1 MEKKKLVKGTALA
14 LLSTGGVAG
23 LIAIAVT
30 EAPGS
35 SKPILKVD
43 PGSREE
49 HKIEYETI
57 VQKPG
62 SDKDDKEK
70 NGRSYED
77 LLNSDANRL
86 FNGDNDQRTEKQISK
101 KLVLANDK
109 INYIALGDSIAA
121 GFDGSLD
128 KDYQGQKEESGA
140 ISGVGYPAFLARLL
154 NGDNNRVTDF
164 KNYAVSGSRILDWI
178 NLLGINYGTQDASQV
193 TTQLSQYFG
202 KDYQSVAEDLK
213 ARLKNA
219 NLVTISL
226 GGNDLFSLVFESL
239 KSLNLSSLVESL
251 LGDNPTYSDVI
262 GAVNNLYKAIVPEI
276 KKRYVILLANL
287 RVLAPKANIN
297 IIGYTMPFLRLKK
310 TIDSILGNFSGMNIS
325 VSDTLLSYINGLL
338 KSLAQPNND
347 IYYVDT
353 WNSDFYSQNARLL
366 SDTFLDIHGNIN
378 SYKRMA
384 MDIYLKLTT
393 ADTNLS
399 SYGNSSYDFTE
410 KFIKSDLTTLNYQIQ
425 VNNKN
430 LNSIFGAN
438 SLAYLNNKGIYELQA
453 LSKRNVGNYPNRIF
467 EIGRQLNYVFIDFL
481 TSLIYTNKAGSSSK
495 ENADLIK
502 LLMQKDEFGNYK
514 IASLIESIAR
524 SNGVQNILNNIQNEL
539 DELDKQNKLDL
550 NSLIRVLLKSVS
562 RESDVVSL
570 VKAVV
575 SSDFVDQNSDE
586 LSQKIGAWLTA
597 FARDFKGLAINIAT
611 NFVARSQVGDFVSV
625 EDLKLLIEQ
634 FFDSP
639 SFNSLLKNVV
649 SAVFTN
655 KALFKDAQT
664 YDDLARAIFGN
675 KEINQKI
682 ANDLYE
688 LLKATLNNS
697 SFSKLVSEFVFK
709 FLQSQKL
716 DNNLT
721 QEKVTKLVADL
732 LKWTNSYNKLNDLL
746 KGVVATYLDSVATKG
761 LNTSLEAVSNLALT
775 SLRKEFNSVE
785 ESITGVVN
793 SLAESNLVTENK
805 ETLKT
810 LVANLVNGLNNV
822 SLNKLLSLFLKDEG
836 KLNSFLTNKDLKN
849 LFSVVADNDQS
860 KKILVQVVSDLI
872 DNFDKFKNAKTTDDL
887 FKAVLGSLN
896 LDKLQ
901 EESKD
906 FISNLL
912 KNPNFQSS
920 VSGLLSNAL
929 GSTLAE
935 DPKVKTLL
943 DSLVKNL
950 PTLLEGINLDEK
962 FLKTTFDVL
971 KEAKQSNWGLE
982 QTWNKLLE
990 NANSQVTKV
999 LEGNLSNLV
1008 TKLLTDSEISKD
1020 KDSLNKVIFGLYK
1033 NLKDSDSLTNLIVSQ
1048 VENLSK
1054 TTPLLNGLSK
1064 EALEKV
1070 VTLILNSPQ
1079 TDSLVKKVIES
1090 LTKDTEW
1097 TSLLDNPL
1105 KLVEHLLKDKDFV
1118 TALKDPSLEL
1128 LKTLVTNSNFNSLAS
1143 TLLTNL
1149 LTQYGVTLDPVK
1161 LNSLSLS
1168 LTNDLFPFLKDS
1180 GILDKATKFFFDD
1193 LAKTQN
1199 LLKTVNNLT
1208 SNLASLVD
1216 FSDYS
1221 VFKSLV
1227 KSDFFKNQKSTIK
1240 DIAKQVATSLL
1251 ANEDFVKNNLLS
1263 LDVVK
1268 KLTTSFGL
1276 LDDAALKLLKAIF
1289 DTPSFKETTN
1299 LLLDKVFDSLDKI
1312 DSTNSYLDLLKLVF
1326 GDDDFNTKFVTA
1338 FKKALV
1344 DFSQDPQFKTQV
1356 ASVLTSIV
1364 SSDSKLSTLLDKIT
1378 DKEGF
1383 LSSLVGLVKPLD
1395 ENLDLVSSTL
1405 NLVLAKLK
1413 NASSLNLNM
1422 LTSEV
1427 LSNLKSLLDLGSQ
1440 EKVVNLLKAVLNDPE
1455 VQKQKDN
1462 YVQFVKNAAKFAL
1475 NNLDVTNLVWDS
1487 LPQGLKNA
1495 LTSAFVSEGTLK
1507 DALEKV
1513 LKNEAVV
1520 DLVANATK
1528 YFLDNPTSLSDAKTY
1543 VDVLKTYLKNNKNTL
1558 KADLSK
1564 LVNVSLNS
1572 TEVKKAVNEFLWNLL
1587 NKNNLTNGIT
1597 KEQLEKLTNDVLAW
1611 SGSYSKF
1618 ETLFDS
1624 LVDGFVNGYFTGA
1637 GSSVDLVSLVTN
1649 SLSTSFGNLPDFAAE
1664 VLSSLAGSSALTENK
1679 DVLKKL
1685 LSNVADNLS
1694 TFNLES
1700 LLSTLVKNTPVND
1713 FVSNSDLNKLLNI
1726 VLSTEQSKTLLKSLL
1741 GSVVDNLDSLKGATS
1756 ANDLFTKLLKVV
1768 DFNTLKTQSENFF
1781 SNLLSDTK
1789 MQDALFDL
1797 VKGFLKP
1804 AKLENYKDAL
1814 KALRV
1819 LVKQLPELV
1828 KHFSL
1833 DKEFIDLA
1841 FNTLKNAK
1849 DKNLNLDQTWAEL
1862 SKKLSEKVNSLLGTK
1877 FKDIAKWLLNNAEV
1891 NKNKTGLNNLLYG
1904 LFTFA
1909 KDKNLLN
1916 SLLLSQLEKL
1926 KQSNPLFNNVSS
1938 SALSGALTT
1947 LLNSSEFNVALKSAL
1962 ALLTKDSSWVDKLDK
1977 PLDLINHFVSDDKFV
1992 NILKTQSLNLVKTLL
2007 SNANF
2012 KSVLSQIL
2020 TNLLKQYKL
2029 NLNASKVK
2037 ALVDSLSTDLYAFL
2051 QSNWILE
2058 KVNTFFFTDLAKT
2071 KNLLTTL
2078 NNLTSQFSSFFDLTD
2093 YNLFKKLVTSKFFKS
2108 QKETLKDLVKQA
2120 STTLLKDANFVK
2132 TNLLNFEPV
2141 KNLVSSLGL
2150 SNDSAAKVLNL
2161 VVSDSKFAEAT
2172 KLLID
2177 RVFTSLGQVDKTKS
2191 YLDLLKEVFNDS
2203 TFKTNF
2209 VSKFKDALLS
2219 LTQNSDFKSEV
2230 SKVVLSIINKD
2241 PKLSTLLNNV
2251 TNKEQFL
2258 SSVIGLL
2265 KPLDQ
2270 NLNLVSNVV
2279 NLLLGKL
2286 SNPQKLNLNSILA
2299 SVTNDLKSVVDL
2311 SNEKTL
2317 INLLKTVLKDSE
2329 VKKQRNNY
2337 VQFVKNAVDYAVKN
2351 LNLPELVWNN
2361 LPQNA
2366 KNLLNREFV
2375 SEKEFKDLLSAVL
2388 RNNSTATLVTNFAT
2402 YFLNNPNSLD
2412 NANSLVD
2419 VLKTYLKAQNSKF
2432 KTDLNNL
2439 VKSSLNL
2446 TEFKNAVNDVLWK
2459 LLTKHQLTTNLT
2471 KEKVGKLSG
2480 DLLAWA
2486 GSYDKVGEILNS
2498 AINKFLDLYANDK
2511 NNNKNWDIWHLVNNA
2526 VTSKFGNVTSFA
2538 TDALSSF
2545 AKSNAVENNKDTLKT
2560 LFTNVIDKLESFDYN
2575 ALLNVLLKDNPVN
2588 KFVSSSDLNTLLKA
2602 VFSNGAAK
2610 ELLKKLAN
2618 NLVDNFKEFK
2628 NVKNLNDLLTSL
2640 LKALDFNQL
2649 KVNAHTLFNS
2659 LLGNEKVQNALVNV
2673 AKNFLA
2679 PAKLNSDTKVINH
2692 LKVIIGELPRLL
2704 TKFRLN
2710 VDVAVKSLEN
2720 SKNKKTTL
2728 DQTWNSMLSDASV
2741 QVEVMFKTQ
2750 FKPLIKW
2757 VLNNKEISK
2766 DKKSLSK
2773 LVYGIYVFAKDNHV
2787 LNNAISSQVDNLTK
2801 NLDLLK
2807 NVSKDS
2813 LVKML
2818 NTLLNNSDFD
2828 SIVKSAFDVLTKD
2841 SSWVDLL
2848 DNPVKL
2854 FNYFVKD
2861 STFLTKLKTPALNL
2875 VKTLVSDNNLKA
2887 VLKVVL
2893 NNFLNKY
2900 GVKVEQNK
2908 VDKLVDSL
2916 AKDFYPF
2923 IESNGI
2929 LTKVTDFFF
2938 KDLQTTKNVL
2948 TTFNNLSSKLVEL
2961 VNLNDYT
2968 VFKNFIS
2975 SNFFASQKDTIKDIV
2990 KKLITNLS
2998 NNPEFIKSS
3007 LLNFG
3012 FVKQLVSQFKL
3023 SQDTLA
3029 TTLQLALK
3037 NENMQK
3043 VVNTLVDR
3051 VFAATDSIKSTSSY
3065 NDLLKLIFNDKSV
3078 NATLVKDI
3086 KEALLGLTQD
3096 SSFRDLL
3103 SNLLVS
3109 YVDNDPKL
3117 KPLFEGI
3124 NDKKGLVGALLS
3136 VLKPIDKQLNL
3147 ISPFLNKS
3155 LEELSKASAQTDLN
3169 KVVQVSL
3176 TALQNV
3182 FSKDNETKVVN
3193 LLKTLI
3199 NERELFLNRIQ
3210 FSTLMKNMIKQMQS
3224 TFDLGTMLWNGLDS
3238 NLRNQVQDKAL
3249 DQGAFVK
3256 FVNIVFQN
3264 VKLGDQAD
3272 RIFNYVFNTRKNNPL
3287 KDVTTYFGVF
3297 KKYVKDN
3304 QHALVND
3311 LQYFILDAVKN
3322 PKVQGA
3328 LNDAL
3333 WSVLTKWGI
3342 NKSKALTDAILKTTS
3357 NLSSFLEST
3366 QIPVLLGKMIRDA
3379 VLKSSNFTEV
3389 ANQVNATMKDYLP
3402 FNDFSFVAKI
3412 LKNAT
3417 FSNNKAL
3424 YKNAVNDLLQQIL
3437 RSRDSVKRIATKL
3450 NVARILGF
3458 KDETRVNELVAGAL
3472 SDSHVRNLATTFSN
3486 YILDRITD
3494 FSNANS
3500 FGEAINKLFRENSQV
3515 SNYVKNE
3522 IIAWVRDLMTSK
3534 DKTIYD
3540 GIAAILVQKLNENR
3554 WKLRNSDIPVISNF
3568 VQGFLAGV
3576 AKNSPNNDYASRI
3589 IDSVYQAVKNVDY
3602 TKSENIMQTMTS
3614 SLKEGLVALFLTSDK
3629 KSISLN
3635 SILRKKDWVQT
3646 IISSIGNQNYVAFI
3660 NLLFDRSDSRRNTGI
3675 FPELRRILT
3684 PEEYASPHQG
3694 GSNSGGGAA
3703 AQGYGLS
3710 LDTNLIW
3717 AVSQGFKEFI
3727 GTFFIPMWEGLF
3739 NDYIK
3744 LSYNA
3749 RKSFDYKNN
3758 ANYKAMFR
3766 LSTLFLWFLRTQPG
3780 ISNYM
3785 YWSYANAFTV
3795 SNFVAYGLWWAQDEV
3810 LKRKYSNGRS
3820 YRDNILRSRP
3830 SDRQLKTIGM
3840 EYWYNHARY
3849 HWYYIFGYTENVNI
3863 YNYRPSQM
3871 LAYVYYEN
3879 KKRFDRNWRSFKVSY
3894 ILYLALELGRMPEN
3908 ANDFKLKNW

>member
-276 KKRYVILLANL
+276 KKRYVTLLANL

-1487 LPQGLKNA
+1487 LPQGLKKCINF
-1495 LTSAFVSEGTLK
+1495 SICFWR
-1507 DALEKV
+1507 
-1513 LKNEAVV
+1513 
-1520 DLVANATK
+1520 
-1528 YFLDNPTSLSDAKTY
+1528 
-1543 VDVLKTYLKNNKNTL
+1543 NT
-1558 KADLSK
+1558 
-1564 LVNVSLNS
+1564 
-1572 TEVKKAVNEFLWNLL
+1572 
-1587 NKNNLTNGIT
+1587 
-1597 KEQLEKLTNDVLAW
+1597 
-1611 SGSYSKF
+1611 
-1618 ETLFDS
+1618 
-1624 LVDGFVNGYFTGA
+1624 
-1637 GSSVDLVSLVTN
+1637 
-1649 SLSTSFGNLPDFAAE
+1649 
-1664 VLSSLAGSSALTENK
+1664 
-1679 DVLKKL
+1679 
-1685 LSNVADNLS
+1685 
-1694 TFNLES
+1694 
-1700 LLSTLVKNTPVND
+1700 
-1713 FVSNSDLNKLLNI
+1713 
-1726 VLSTEQSKTLLKSLL
+1726 
-1741 GSVVDNLDSLKGATS
+1741 
-1756 ANDLFTKLLKVV
+1756 
-1768 DFNTLKTQSENFF
+1768 
-1781 SNLLSDTK
+1781 
-1789 MQDALFDL
+1789 
-1797 VKGFLKP
+1797 
-1804 AKLENYKDAL
+1804 
-1814 KALRV
+1814 
-1819 LVKQLPELV
+1819 
-1828 KHFSL
+1828 
-1833 DKEFIDLA
+1833 
-1841 FNTLKNAK
+1841 
-1849 DKNLNLDQTWAEL
+1849 
-1862 SKKLSEKVNSLLGTK
+1862 
-1877 FKDIAKWLLNNAEV
+1877 
-1891 NKNKTGLNNLLYG
+1891 
-1904 LFTFA
+1904 
-1909 KDKNLLN
+1909 
-1916 SLLLSQLEKL
+1916 
-1926 KQSNPLFNNVSS
+1926 
-1938 SALSGALTT
+1938 
-1947 LLNSSEFNVALKSAL
+1947 
-1962 ALLTKDSSWVDKLDK
+1962 
-1977 PLDLINHFVSDDKFV
+1977 
-1992 NILKTQSLNLVKTLL
+1992 
-2007 SNANF
+2007 
-2012 KSVLSQIL
+2012 
-2020 TNLLKQYKL
+2020 
-2029 NLNASKVK
+2029 
-2037 ALVDSLSTDLYAFL
+2037 
-2051 QSNWILE
+2051 
-2058 KVNTFFFTDLAKT
+2058 
-2071 KNLLTTL
+2071 
-2078 NNLTSQFSSFFDLTD
+2078 
-2093 YNLFKKLVTSKFFKS
+2093 
-2108 QKETLKDLVKQA
+2108 
-2120 STTLLKDANFVK
+2120 
-2132 TNLLNFEPV
+2132 
-2141 KNLVSSLGL
+2141 
-2150 SNDSAAKVLNL
+2150 
-2161 VVSDSKFAEAT
+2161 
-2172 KLLID
+2172 
-2177 RVFTSLGQVDKTKS
+2177 
-2191 YLDLLKEVFNDS
+2191 
-2203 TFKTNF
+2203 
-2209 VSKFKDALLS
+2209 
-2219 LTQNSDFKSEV
+2219 
-2230 SKVVLSIINKD
+2230 
-2241 PKLSTLLNNV
+2241 
-2251 TNKEQFL
+2251 
-2258 SSVIGLL
+2258 
-2265 KPLDQ
+2265 
-2270 NLNLVSNVV
+2270 
-2279 NLLLGKL
+2279 
-2286 SNPQKLNLNSILA
+2286 
-2299 SVTNDLKSVVDL
+2299 
-2311 SNEKTL
+2311 
-2317 INLLKTVLKDSE
+2317 
-2329 VKKQRNNY
+2329 QRCI
-2337 VQFVKNAVDYAVKN
+2337 
-2351 LNLPELVWNN
+2351 
-2361 LPQNA
+2361 
-2366 KNLLNREFV
+2366 R
-2375 SEKEFKDLLSAVL
+2375 
-2388 RNNSTATLVTNFAT
+2388 
-2402 YFLNNPNSLD
+2402 
-2412 NANSLVD
+2412 
-2419 VLKTYLKAQNSKF
+2419 
-2432 KTDLNNL
+2432 
-2439 VKSSLNL
+2439 KSS
-2446 TEFKNAVNDVLWK
+2446 
-2459 LLTKHQLTTNLT
+2459 
-2471 KEKVGKLSG
+2471 
-2480 DLLAWA
+2480 
-2486 GSYDKVGEILNS
+2486 
-2498 AINKFLDLYANDK
+2498 
-2511 NNNKNWDIWHLVNNA
+2511 
-2526 VTSKFGNVTSFA
+2526 
-2538 TDALSSF
+2538 
-2545 AKSNAVENNKDTLKT
+2545 
-2560 LFTNVIDKLESFDYN
+2560 
-2575 ALLNVLLKDNPVN
+2575 
-2588 KFVSSSDLNTLLKA
+2588 
-2602 VFSNGAAK
+2602 
-2610 ELLKKLAN
+2610 
-2618 NLVDNFKEFK
+2618 
-2628 NVKNLNDLLTSL
+2628 
-2640 LKALDFNQL
+2640 
-2649 KVNAHTLFNS
+2649 
-2659 LLGNEKVQNALVNV
+2659 
-2673 AKNFLA
+2673 
-2679 PAKLNSDTKVINH
+2679 
-2692 LKVIIGELPRLL
+2692 
-2704 TKFRLN
+2704 
-2710 VDVAVKSLEN
+2710 
-2720 SKNKKTTL
+2720 
-2728 DQTWNSMLSDASV
+2728 
-2741 QVEVMFKTQ
+2741 
-2750 FKPLIKW
+2750 
-2757 VLNNKEISK
+2757 
-2766 DKKSLSK
+2766 
-2773 LVYGIYVFAKDNHV
+2773 
-2787 LNNAISSQVDNLTK
+2787 
-2801 NLDLLK
+2801 
-2807 NVSKDS
+2807 
-2813 LVKML
+2813 
-2818 NTLLNNSDFD
+2818 
-2828 SIVKSAFDVLTKD
+2828 
-2841 SSWVDLL
+2841 
-2848 DNPVKL
+2848 
-2854 FNYFVKD
+2854 
-2861 STFLTKLKTPALNL
+2861 
-2875 VKTLVSDNNLKA
+2875 
-2887 VLKVVL
+2887 
-2893 NNFLNKY
+2893 
-2900 GVKVEQNK
+2900 
-2908 VDKLVDSL
+2908 
-2916 AKDFYPF
+2916 
-2923 IESNGI
+2923 
-2929 LTKVTDFFF
+2929 
-2938 KDLQTTKNVL
+2938 
-2948 TTFNNLSSKLVEL
+2948 
-2961 VNLNDYT
+2961 
-2968 VFKNFIS
+2968 
-2975 SNFFASQKDTIKDIV
+2975 
-2990 KKLITNLS
+2990 
-2998 NNPEFIKSS
+2998 
-3007 LLNFG
+3007 
-3012 FVKQLVSQFKL
+3012 
-3023 SQDTLA
+3023 
-3029 TTLQLALK
+3029 
-3037 NENMQK
+3037 
-3043 VVNTLVDR
+3043 
-3051 VFAATDSIKSTSSY
+3051 
-3065 NDLLKLIFNDKSV
+3065 
-3078 NATLVKDI
+3078 
-3086 KEALLGLTQD
+3086 
-3096 SSFRDLL
+3096 
-3103 SNLLVS
+3103 
-3109 YVDNDPKL
+3109 
-3117 KPLFEGI
+3117 
-3124 NDKKGLVGALLS
+3124 
-3136 VLKPIDKQLNL
+3136 
-3147 ISPFLNKS
+3147 
-3155 LEELSKASAQTDLN
+3155 
-3169 KVVQVSL
+3169 
-3176 TALQNV
+3176 
-3182 FSKDNETKVVN
+3182 
-3193 LLKTLI
+3193 
-3199 NERELFLNRIQ
+3199 
-3210 FSTLMKNMIKQMQS
+3210 
-3224 TFDLGTMLWNGLDS
+3224 
-3238 NLRNQVQDKAL
+3238 
-3249 DQGAFVK
+3249 
-3256 FVNIVFQN
+3256 
-3264 VKLGDQAD
+3264 
-3272 RIFNYVFNTRKNNPL
+3272 
-3287 KDVTTYFGVF
+3287 
-3297 KKYVKDN
+3297 
-3304 QHALVND
+3304 
-3311 LQYFILDAVKN
+3311 
-3322 PKVQGA
+3322 
-3328 LNDAL
+3328 
-3333 WSVLTKWGI
+3333 
-3342 NKSKALTDAILKTTS
+3342 
-3357 NLSSFLEST
+3357 
-3366 QIPVLLGKMIRDA
+3366 
-3379 VLKSSNFTEV
+3379 
-3389 ANQVNATMKDYLP
+3389 
-3402 FNDFSFVAKI
+3402 
-3412 LKNAT
+3412 
-3417 FSNNKAL
+3417 
-3424 YKNAVNDLLQQIL
+3424 
-3437 RSRDSVKRIATKL
+3437 
-3450 NVARILGF
+3450 
-3458 KDETRVNELVAGAL
+3458 
-3472 SDSHVRNLATTFSN
+3472 
-3486 YILDRITD
+3486 
-3494 FSNANS
+3494 
-3500 FGEAINKLFRENSQV
+3500 
-3515 SNYVKNE
+3515 
-3522 IIAWVRDLMTSK
+3522 
-3534 DKTIYD
+3534 
-3540 GIAAILVQKLNENR
+3540 
-3554 WKLRNSDIPVISNF
+3554 
-3568 VQGFLAGV
+3568 
-3576 AKNSPNNDYASRI
+3576 
-3589 IDSVYQAVKNVDY
+3589 
-3602 TKSENIMQTMTS
+3602 
-3614 SLKEGLVALFLTSDK
+3614 
-3629 KSISLN
+3629 
-3635 SILRKKDWVQT
+3635 
-3646 IISSIGNQNYVAFI
+3646 
-3660 NLLFDRSDSRRNTGI
+3660 
-3675 FPELRRILT
+3675 
-3684 PEEYASPHQG
+3684 
-3694 GSNSGGGAA
+3694 
-3703 AQGYGLS
+3703 
-3710 LDTNLIW
+3710 
-3717 AVSQGFKEFI
+3717 
-3727 GTFFIPMWEGLF
+3727 
-3739 NDYIK
+3739 
-3744 LSYNA
+3744 
-3749 RKSFDYKNN
+3749 
-3758 ANYKAMFR
+3758 
-3766 LSTLFLWFLRTQPG
+3766 
-3780 ISNYM
+3780 
-3785 YWSYANAFTV
+3785 
-3795 SNFVAYGLWWAQDEV
+3795 
-3810 LKRKYSNGRS
+3810 
-3820 YRDNILRSRP
+3820 
-3830 SDRQLKTIGM
+3830 
-3840 EYWYNHARY
+3840 
-3849 HWYYIFGYTENVNI
+3849 
-3863 YNYRPSQM
+3863 
-3871 LAYVYYEN
+3871 
-3879 KKRFDRNWRSFKVSY
+3879 
-3894 ILYLALELGRMPEN
+3894 
-3908 ANDFKLKNW
+3908 